1 MICGRVVNYSIGM
14 NKNLPE
20 PALRSSWLY
29 GLLVA
34 AGYLALALIH
44 WRHSWTAVSQGYA
57 FPDLG
62 GSRES
67 SPLLEVG
74 QTISICWLY
83 VLYLLALINWER
95 RGFSAR
101 EIIAIGV
108 LPGLFAF
115 GALPANST
123 DILAY
128 TGQGRI
134 AAVHGAN
141 PYLHTYSEFA
151 DSFSPFMEWDITM
164 PYGPVMLPPFIVAGW
179 VSAYSVLGA
188 IFTLKLI
195 WLATHIANCFLI
207 YRILQSRRSD
217 SAFGPAFG
225 FFLYGLNPLALLELV
240 ANGHNDGLLIFFCLS
255 AIYALQR
262 RWHGFALWLA
272 LLSALLKLPGVFI
285 LLSVAVY
292 LMWRREWRGLKL
304 GLLGCATSLLILKV
318 TLFPTTESWLSMT
331 NTGAYSQNSLHH
343 LLISAVQEIGS
354 RLGVAIDYDTIYLAD
369 RRLFSALFIGFCL
382 WRWSRLRSLSCFTR
396 ELAYIFSALLIGLAA
411 WFFPWYVTW
420 LLPFAAL
427 TDSARLRWAIV
438 VFSWTALALYAF
450 PDFIVTEAPLHGL
463 WAALRISVAHIPP
476 LVLLARSIR
485 QEDRLDRDRLK
496 EAASCEDLI
505 KTKLSSPTTKL

>member
-1 MICGRVVNYSIGM
+1 MKKY
-14 NKNLPE
+14 LP
-20 PALRSSWLY
+20 AMTLRSSWFY

-34 AGYLALALIH
+34 AGYLPLSLIH
-44 WRHSWTAVSQGYA
+44 WRHSWAALSQGYA

-62 GSRES
+62 GSRKS
-67 SPLLEVG
+67 SALLDIG
-74 QTISICWLY
+74 QTISLCWLY
-83 VLYLLALINWER
+83 ILYLLALINWER
-95 RGFSAR
+95 RGFSVR

-108 LPGLFAF
+108 LPGLFAL

-134 AAVHGAN
+134 VSVHGAN

-151 DSFSPFMEWDITM
+151 DSFSPFMEWDISM
-164 PYGPVMLPPFIVAGW
+164 PYGPVMLPVFIVAGW

-188 IFTLKLI
+188 VFTLKLI

-207 YRILQSRRSD
+207 YRILQSWRSD

-225 FFLYGLNPLALLELV
+225 LFLYGLNPLALLELV

-262 RWHGFALWLA
+262 RWHGLALWLA
-272 LLSALLKLPGVFI
+272 LLSALVKLPGVFI

-292 LMWRREWRGLKL
+292 LVWRREWRGLKL
-304 GLLGCATSLLILKV
+304 GLLGSAASLLVLKV
-318 TLFPTTESWLSMT
+318 TLFPTRESLLSMA
-331 NTGAYSQNSLHH
+331 NTGDYSQNSLHH
-343 LLISAVQEIGS
+343 LLIGAVQEIGWC
-354 RLGVAIDYDTIYLAD
+354 LGITIDYDTIYLAD
-369 RRLFSALFIGFCL
+369 RRLFSALFMGFCL
-382 WRWSRLRSLSCFTR
+382 WRWSRLRSLSGLTR

-420 LLPFAAL
+420 LLPLAAL

-438 VFSWTALALYAF
+438 AFSWTSLALYAF
-450 PDFIVTEAPLHGL
+450 PGFIVTEAPLNWL
-463 WAALRISVAHIPP
+463 WAALRIAVAHIPP
-476 LVLLARSIR
+476 LVLLIR
-485 QEDRLDRDRLK
+485 AFHSGDKQ
-496 EAASCEDLI
+496 
-505 KTKLSSPTTKL
+505 